1 MQPRHEIRLPDL
13 GMAGHEVK
21 LSLWL
26 VEPGERVLAGDRVV
40 EILAG
45 PATVDLSSPADGVL
59 GQVFAEEDEP
69 LVTGQLLAVVEEAAA
84 V

>member
-1 MQPRHEIRLPDL
+1 MNTQYEIRLPDL
-13 GMAGHEVK
+13 GLSDQPVT

-26 VEPGERVLAGDRVV
+26 VQPGESVLAGDRVV

-59 GQVFAEEDEP
+59 RETFAEEDEP
-69 LVTGQLLAVVEEAAA
+69 LAPGQLLAIIE
-84 V
+84 